1 MALATASPR
10 PRTAE
15 RARDGNG
22 EERVAN
28 GGKAPVKSGWK
39 ALGSTK
45 PAPRRRYRRQLRS
58 RIILA
63 FLLLGFGLT
72 TLFAWATNWTRSR
85 VENALVEDVMNR
97 NIDEYARRYFANPE
111 RNPDLPV
118 QQMLGRV
125 VKREDFAKLRQE
137 QPDWY
142 ELGDGLHNITG
153 RNEDGTPFS
162 YKLAVRKTPDE
173 WFFLAYD
180 MTQTM
185 RGEQQFNRAIYLSV
199 IVFTLLSLV
208 VGVWAASRVMSPVI
222 ELANRL
228 KRSGGSSEPEA
239 LASHFPEDEVGQ
251 LAEALDDY
259 AGRLTHVV
267 QRDRE
272 FNADVSHELRTPL
285 AVIKGA
291 VELLLS
297 KPGLDEKTRARLLRI
312 QRAEQQCTDLISAL
326 LLLSRSERGHGATD
340 VGRVAE
346 QLLDAHR
353 AQIAGKPLNLVLEGA
368 RGLVVDAPE
377 SAVSVALGNL
387 IGNAVK
393 YTTEGEVVVRLHPDA
408 VEVVDSGP
416 GLSEEDAARLFE
428 RGYRG
433 THAGHS
439 QGGGIGLSIV
449 RRLCELYGWDVRV
462 RPGEQRGVVAL
473 LTFGRRPQ
481 ALLPP
486 SP

>member
-1 MALATASPR
+1 MSIEPGTVR
-10 PRTAE
+10 
-15 RARDGNG
+15 
-22 EERVAN
+22 
-28 GGKAPVKSGWK
+28 
-39 ALGSTK
+39 K
-45 PAPRRRYRRQLRS
+45 PKTRYRRQLRS

-63 FLLLGFGLT
+63 FVLLGFGLT
-72 TLFAWATNWTRSR
+72 ALFAYATNLTRSR

-97 NIDEYARRYFANPE
+97 NISAFAEQFAHDPNNPNFAVNQMRAFVYTPDKFDSVRLNRPEWYAL
-111 RNPDLPV
+111 PD
-118 QQMLGRV
+118 GIHGITGT
-125 VKREDFAKLRQE
+125 D
-137 QPDWY
+137 
-142 ELGDGLHNITG
+142 ELGHPL
-153 RNEDGTPFS
+153 S
-162 YKLAVRKTPDE
+162 YKLAVRKTPQA

-185 RGEQQFNRAIYLSV
+185 RGEEQFNRAIYISV
-199 IVFTLLSLV
+199 VVFTLLSLV
-208 VGVWAASRVMSPVI
+208 VGLWAASRVMSPVT
-222 ELANRL
+222 ELATRL
-228 KRSGGSSEPEA
+228 KQSGSSAEPEA
-239 LASHFPEDEVGQ
+239 LASHFPDDEVGQ

-259 AGRLTHVV
+259 AERLTHVV

-285 AVIKGA
+285 AVIRGA

-297 KPGLDEKTRARLLRI
+297 KPELDDRTRTRLQRI

-326 LLLSRSERGHGATD
+326 LLLSRNERGHGATD
-340 VGRVAE
+340 VARVAE

-353 AQIAGKPLNLVLEGA
+353 AQLGGKPIQLLLEGP

-393 YTTEGEVVVRLHPDA
+393 YTTEGEVLVRVHPKA

-416 GLSEEDAARLFE
+416 GLSAEDAAKLFE

-462 RPGEQRGVVAL
+462 LPGSQKGVVAI
-473 LTFGRRPQ
+473 LTFGKDGSV
-481 ALLPP
+481 L
-486 SP
+486 S